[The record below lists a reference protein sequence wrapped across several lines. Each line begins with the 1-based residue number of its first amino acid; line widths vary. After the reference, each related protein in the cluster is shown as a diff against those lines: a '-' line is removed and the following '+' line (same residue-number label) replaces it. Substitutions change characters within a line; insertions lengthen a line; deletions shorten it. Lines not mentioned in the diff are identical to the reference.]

1 MIKSRR
7 QIAPARGITLLMA
20 FGLAVT
26 AVSGCFLENKK
37 SDVKK
42 KSRADSRPSAE
53 ELAKRALSL
62 ENEKKNMTA
71 WMWGNTAYSIVPS
84 VAAVVVKDNKVFFRE
99 TVRCDPTTRFPMAS
113 LTKTFTAI
121 SILQLVNRGIIS
133 FNDPISKYL
142 HVNFENAELRSAPIT
157 IWHLLTHTSG
167 LVEDPSP
174 KQVQNNYPFVI
185 PEQKYPTGFRFNYC
199 NQGYNL
205 LGYIVFEAS
214 GLTLGEYVTRNIL
227 VPMEMKDSRAPAST
241 RGAAGIECSI
251 DDIAKYMIMLMN
263 EGKHQGK
270 KIIPG
275 RMYRKIIE
283 ETIEAPKSR
292 NKEYRGL
299 CFRVWSIE
307 DKIVSL
313 HHAAH
318 MPGAGGFMQ
327 FFPAHRCGYV
337 FISNPPVYDREEYYG
352 YYYAI
357 KSRLVYFCK
366 QLMEDGFDPMN
377 FQPDQAR
384 GKMLELYAG
393 RYKLYANPAGGQFI
407 NIELHPG
414 GYLIATKSYT
424 GLRYAIIPT
433 SLHTFVYIYP
443 GQSEK
448 GEIFDFV
455 IKNGKVVGLGAKEGY
470 FTR

>member
-1 MIKSRR
+1 MMKSHR
-7 QIAPARGITLLMA
+7 QIAPGLFITALLA
-20 FGLAVT
+20 LSPVFAALT
-26 AVSGCFLENKK
+26 GCSKANNT
-37 SDVKK
+37 SVRRS
-42 KSRADSRPSAE
+42 KSRPDTRLSSEDRAKQAKT
-53 ELAKRALSL
+53 LAIEKQNLS
-62 ENEKKNMTA
+62 A
-71 WMWGNTAYSIVPS
+71 WMWANTPYSIVPS
-84 VAAVVVKDNKVFFRE
+84 VAAVVVRNNEVIFRE
-99 TVRCDPTTRFPMAS
+99 TVRCDPSTRFIVAS

-121 SILQLVNRGIIS
+121 AILQLVNRGILS

-142 HVNFENAELRSAPIT
+142 HVNFENPELRSSPIT

-174 KQVQNNYPFVI
+174 KQVRNNFPFVV
-185 PEQKYPTGFRFNYC
+185 PEQKYPTGFRFNYS

-227 VPMEMKDSRAPAST
+227 VPMEMTDSRAPAET
-241 RGAAGIECSI
+241 RGASGIECSI
-251 DDIAKYMIMLMN
+251 NDLAKYLIMLMN
-263 EGKHQGK
+263 GGKYKGRR
-270 KIIPG
+270 IVPG

-283 ETIEAPKSR
+283 ETIEEPKSK

-299 CFRVWSIE
+299 CFRVWSID

-318 MPGAGGFMQ
+318 MPGSGGFMQ
-327 FFPAHRCGYV
+327 FFPAHGCGYI
-337 FISNPPVYDREEYYG
+337 FISNPPVYDREEFYG
-352 YYYAI
+352 YYYSM
-357 KSRLVYFCK
+357 KSRMIYFCK
-366 QLMEDGFDPMN
+366 KLIEDGFDPIN

-384 GKMLELYAG
+384 GKMLELYVG
-393 RYKLYANPAGGQFI
+393 RYRLYANPSGGQFI
-407 NIELHPG
+407 DIELHPG

-424 GLRYAIIPT
+424 GLRYVIIPT

-455 IKNGKVVGLGAKEGY
+455 IKKGKVVGLGAKEGY